1 MSEEFEKNEDEKKGF
16 FYKMKMSEHKG
27 FEISMFAISIVLSL
41 AVVTSAVW
49 AGVYMHNASGND
61 ISDAEANAGSV
72 TESAVVADE
81 DDKDPVPTPRGNA
94 VISDT
99 DDDGDEIDPDLKDA
113 KFGYTTAVVNLRSS
127 ASLTAS
133 VLAKVPMGV
142 RVKLIRMTDDNWM
155 EVNYQGQTGFIHARY
170 LSTKKIEPLA
180 TIKPTKEPE
189 ATATAKPTPKPTK
202 KPRKTKRPQRTER
215 PDPPEPDYTEE
226 PEEPTPEPTKEPTP
240 EPTKEPT
247 PKPTKEPTPPPV
259 NTKTPDQGSEAE

>member
-1 MSEEFEKNEDEKKGF
+1 MSEELEKNEDGKKGF
-16 FYKMKMSEHKG
+16 FYRMKMSEHKG

-41 AVVTSAVW
+41 AVVTSVAW
-49 AGVYMHNASGND
+49 AGVYLHNASKND
-61 ISDAEANAGSV
+61 ISDAEANADSV

-94 VISDT
+94 VISDM

-133 VLAKVPMGV
+133 VLTKVPMGV

-155 EVNYQGQTGFIHARY
+155 EVNYEGQTGFIHARY
-170 LSTKKIEPLA
+170 LSAKKIEPLA

-189 ATATAKPTPKPTK
+189 ATARPTPKPTK
-202 KPRKTKRPQRTER
+202 KPKKTKRPHRTER

-226 PEEPTPEPTKEPTP
+226 PEEPTPEPTQEPTP

-247 PKPTKEPTPPPV
+247 PKPTKEPTPPPAD
-259 NTKTPDQGSEAE
+259 TKTPDQGSEAE